1 MPSVIA
7 HYQEIA
13 LKGRNR
19 GWFLQRLVNNITE
32 VLEGIDGAG
41 VRTPMG
47 RLEVVFAR
55 DSDWPEVHERLS
67 RTFGLANF
75 SLARRAP
82 LDVQSIGD
90 AILEHLP
97 HEPVDSFRVT
107 VRRADKQFPMLA
119 PDIERAIGSRVQDAR
134 G

>member
-13 LKGRNR
+13 LKGKNR
-19 GWFLQRLVNNITE
+19 GWFLQRLVNNLTE
-32 VLEGIDGAG
+32 VLEGIDGAR

-47 RLEVVFAR
+47 RLEMTFAR
-55 DSDWPEVHERLS
+55 ESDWPEVHARLG

-75 SLARRAP
+75 SLAHRAP
-82 LDVQSIGD
+82 LDVD
-90 AILEHLP
+90 AIADGILEHLP
-97 HEPVDSFRVT
+97 RQPVESFRVT

-119 PDIERAIGSRVQDAR
+119 PDIERAIG